1 MSDEEIRLLAEK
13 CDSIVSRM
21 VLAIGC
27 RGQDS
32 RIRLVLVERMQTLG
46 IKRGKRKSVIWS
58 EDQLKAV
65 IPKHTTWSGVALEL
79 GLTTHGTN
87 LNLLRRTAERLNID
101 VSSITSSIGGPTSK
115 YKHEDQEKIL
125 CENNIPRSTIKQ
137 YILRNNLIEYVCC
150 KCSLQDVWNGQ
161 KLVLQLDHING
172 RSTDNRL
179 SNLRFLRPNCHSQTD
194 SYASR
199 NRK

>member
-13 CDSIVSRM
+13 CDGIVSRM

-32 RIRLVLVERMQTLG
+32 RIRLVLIERMQTLG
-46 IKRGKRKSVIWS
+46 IKRGKRKSVIWA

-101 VSSITSSIGGPTSK
+101 VSGITSSVGGPTSK
-115 YKHEDQEKIL
+115 YKNEDQEKIL

-137 YILRNNLIEYVCC
+137 YILRNNLIEYVCS

-179 SNLRFLRPNCHSQTD
+179 SNLRFLCPNCHSQTD